1 MRFLLHSDAGR
12 HWHDRGHQHD
22 GRTDW
27 RHAGNGRRHRF
38 RYVWHT
44 ACTRGDI
51 IMTKK
56 FDDFDLMELEAE
68 FDKLPPELV
77 AEMEAEFEE
86 TFADGVAPTTFDEIF
101 GDF

>member
-1 MRFLLHSDAGR
+1 MVALIGMLATVGVIGFVMFGVLLA
-12 HWHDRGHQHD
+12 
-22 GRTDW
+22 
-27 RHAGNGRRHRF
+27 RR
-38 RYVWHT
+38 RYNQ
-44 ACTRGDI
+44 
-51 IMTKK
+51 TKK

-101 GDF
+101 GDL